1 MRKIQQFQALR
12 AVTYQLAENGSLLAQ
27 TSKKESPSIMVRL
40 LFVFDKLLCL
50 SQFVN

>member
-1 MRKIQQFQALR
+1 MRELAH
-12 AVTYQLAENGSLLAQ
+12 QLAKNGSLLAQ

-50 SQFVN
+50 GQFVN